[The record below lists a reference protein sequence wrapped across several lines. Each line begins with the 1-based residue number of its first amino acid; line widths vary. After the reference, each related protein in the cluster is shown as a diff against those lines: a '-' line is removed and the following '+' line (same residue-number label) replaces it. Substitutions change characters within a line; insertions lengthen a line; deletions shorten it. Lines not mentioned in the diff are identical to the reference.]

1 MEFQAFIQ
9 ALLPTAVFL
18 QIFSFF
24 TVCLVNYLREVL
36 LWLAPK
42 LNFFEIQ
49 VSRLLENAFPALFL
63 TAETQL
69 VHCLQWQQFFLKFQ
83 SFMESFMRQSFIT
96 QFKIEFL
103 LPITSGRKVLGEMA
117 EFSGDVLLFQTRST
131 HFRQFWSHNLELFKV
146 KFGNQN
152 NLNMKN

>member
-42 LNFFEIQ
+42 LNFFEIL

-63 TAETQL
+63 TAET
-69 VHCLQWQQFFLKFQ
+69 
-83 SFMESFMRQSFIT
+83 
-96 QFKIEFL
+96 
-103 LPITSGRKVLGEMA
+103 
-117 EFSGDVLLFQTRST
+117 
-131 HFRQFWSHNLELFKV
+131 
-146 KFGNQN
+146 
-152 NLNMKN
+152 